1 MAGRVL
7 TVPAG
12 HCGKYPAA
20 SIKGLFGS
28 GQWGLGGSSLL
39 GQAASPLLPP
49 PGLRRTEL
57 LCRSIRGS
65 FAISLPA
72 RHLWKLSPAE
82 SFFSPSP
89 ACGFICLSVFP
100 GLHRRTSYLYMYIFC
115 LVLLLNTNTS

>member
-49 PGLRRTEL
+49 PGLRTEPP
-57 LCRSIRGS
+57 
-65 FAISLPA
+65 LPEHPGQF
-72 RHLWKLSPAE
+72 RNLSSRLATSGNSRRLSHFFPRVLPVVSSACPCSQVCIAE
-82 SFFSPSP
+82 LRIYICIFFV
-89 ACGFICLSVFP
+89 L
-100 GLHRRTSYLYMYIFC
+100 FC
-115 LVLLLNTNTS
+115 F

>member
-39 GQAASPLLPP
+39 GQAASPLLRPQAC
-49 PGLRRTEL
+49 G
-57 LCRSIRGS
+57 RSY
-65 FAISLPA
+65 FAGASGAVSQSLLPA

-115 LVLLLNTNTS
+115 LVLLLNANTS